1 MNGDEKALTEIKEE
15 LKELRKDVNRLLN
28 YEQFKKESKANFIN
42 WVRMGLL
49 LIPLAVGAIGWM
61 AYETGLYK
69 PIPTPSQSIKK

>member
-1 MNGDEKALTEIKEE
+1 MSAEEKALSEIRDE

-42 WVRMGLL
+42 WVRMGIL
-49 LIPLAVGAIGWM
+49 LIPLGIGAVGWM

-69 PIPTPSQSIKK
+69 PIPTHKTQQK